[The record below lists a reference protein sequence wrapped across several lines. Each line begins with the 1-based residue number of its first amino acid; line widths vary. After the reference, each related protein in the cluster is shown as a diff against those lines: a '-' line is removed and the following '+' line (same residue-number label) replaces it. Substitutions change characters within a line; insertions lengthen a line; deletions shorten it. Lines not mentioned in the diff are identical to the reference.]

1 MNSKKVEYPLILV
14 NFKAYREATGGNALR
29 LAKIAEKVNDET
41 GVCISVAPQFCDIR
55 LLAEEVALPIFAQ
68 HVDPIS
74 FGGFT
79 GSVLPEAIKE
89 AGATGTLI
97 NHSEKQLKISDI
109 AKVIHMSKELG
120 LTTVVC
126 ADSELVS
133 AALAALNPEIVSIEP
148 PQLIGTG
155 VAVSKAQPQLVTGTI
170 KTVKSVNQEVHILCG
185 AGITSGEDVAAALRL
200 GSEGVLL
207 ASGLV
212 RAKDPKMVLLDM
224 ARAVLSCKSI

>member
-1 MNSKKVEYPLILV
+1 MNSQKIKYPLILV
-14 NFKAYREATGGNALR
+14 NFKAYREATGSNALR
-29 LAKIAEKVNDET
+29 LAKIAEEVHNET
-41 GVCISVAPQFCDIR
+41 GVCVSLAPQFCDIR
-55 LLAEEVALPIFAQ
+55 LLAEEVTLPIFAQ

-79 GSVLPEAIKE
+79 GSVLPDAVKE

-97 NHSEKQLKISDI
+97 NHSERQLKISEI
-109 AKVIHMSKELG
+109 AEAIRISKELG
-120 LTTVVC
+120 LTTVAC
-126 ADSELVS
+126 ANSESVS
-133 AALAALNPEIVSIEP
+133 AALAALGPEIISIEP

-155 VAVSKAQPQLVTGTI
+155 IAVSKAQPQLVSGTI
-170 KTVKSVNQEVHILCG
+170 KTAKSVNESVHILCG

-212 RAKDPKMVLLDM
+212 KAKDPRIVLLDM
-224 ARAVLSCKSI
+224 TRAVTSRKGV